1 MLNKNTIRVLLSNM
15 TDDMS
20 SNVKKIKSAFGS
32 LNYTDE
38 DNQSILHI
46 LVDDK
51 YDEEKCFLAIKSLLQ
66 IGLSPNLEAD
76 YNYNFIQTALYAGY
90 SEKFILNII
99 TEALKYNLNI
109 NRKLKI

>member
-1 MLNKNTIRVLLSNM
+1 MLNKNNIRVLLSKM
-15 TDDMS
+15 TNDMH
-20 SNVKKIKSAFGS
+20 SNAKKIKSAFGS
-32 LNYTDE
+32 LDYTDE

-51 YDEEKCFLAIKSLLQ
+51 YDEAKCFLAIKSLLQ

-90 SEKFILNII
+90 SEEFILNII
-99 TEALKYNLNI
+99 NE
-109 NRKLKI
+109 